1 MRVNIYATPGRGES
15 MLDQLFSNIEG
26 LLTGVAVTALTV
38 AVIIVGFKVMFAI
51 RNGDNFR
58 VAIQNIGVVAF
69 AALLIGGAAGIARLL
84 QAIGSS
90 IGSVGGGG

>member
-1 MRVNIYATPGRGES
+1 MRQSISLAAGQGES
-15 MLDQLFSNIEG
+15 MLDQLFTNIEN
-26 LLTGVAVTALTV
+26 LLTGVAITALTV

-90 IGSVGGGG
+90 IGSVGGG

>member
-1 MRVNIYATPGRGES
+1 MRERAGYLASQGQS
-15 MLDQLFSNIEG
+15 MLDRLFGNIES

-58 VAIQNIGVVAF
+58 IAIQNIGVVAF

-84 QAIGSS
+84 TEIGDT
-90 IGSVGGGG
+90 IGSVGGG

>member
-1 MRVNIYATPGRGES
+1 MQGSSYLAQS
-15 MLDQLFSNIEG
+15 MLNRLFGNIENV
-26 LLTGVAVTALTV
+26 LTGVAVTALTV

-84 QAIGSS
+84 TALGDT
-90 IGSVGGGG
+90 IGSVGGG